1 MAEDADGD
9 YYYDAGTVNE
19 QFDNIALVEGD
30 DELAVETPDGVSRL
44 GGLESVLGAF
54 RESQIGAGDLAS
66 GESALYFLDNGDST
80 YTLEAA
86 FHNPDDDAVQYLQL
100 GTVGSAPA

>member
-19 QFDNIALVEGD
+19 LFDDVALVEGD
-30 DELAVETPDGVSRL
+30 GELEVQTPSGEARF
-44 GGLESVLGAF
+44 GGLEAVLPSF
-54 RESQIGAGDLAS
+54 RETQMGADDLAS
-66 GESALYFLDNGDST
+66 GEGAVYFLDNGDST

-86 FHNPDDDAVQYLQL
+86 FHNPDDSAVQYLQL
-100 GTVGSAPA
+100 GTVGAV